1 MIGFYYLYV
10 QKPFKIYGMAKTF
23 QVGENLYIVVPMEKK
38 VIVTQKDRVFVYDGE
53 KWIEK

>member
-10 QKPFKIYGMAKTF
+10 QKPFKIYGKAKMF

-38 VIVTQKDRVFVYDGE
+38 VIVTQKDKVFVYDGE